1 MPAPYFDVSDSAL
14 YITQANTL
22 YLATY
27 PARYQ
32 SAVYYLDNYTAPGG
46 GAMLN
51 FSWSSPTGDLFDYN
65 GSGQIALNTTPFPGL
80 NVEQKR
86 KFFRYL
92 NKFIG
97 ACLINYNISYNL

>member
-1 MPAPYFDVSDSAL
+1 MPSQTDVSDNAN

-46 GAMLN
+46 GAMPS
-51 FSWSSPTGDLFDYN
+51 FTWSAPTGDSFSYVTGDLSFN
-65 GSGQIALNTTPFPGL
+65 TSPFAGLNT
-80 NVEQKR
+80 EQKR

-97 ACLINYNISYNL
+97 ACLLNYNITNNL